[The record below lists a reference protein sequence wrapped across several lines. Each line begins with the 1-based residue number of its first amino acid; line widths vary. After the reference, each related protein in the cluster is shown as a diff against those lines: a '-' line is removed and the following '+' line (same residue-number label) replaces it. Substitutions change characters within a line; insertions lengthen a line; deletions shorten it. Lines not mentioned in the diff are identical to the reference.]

1 MTSDGFGTL
10 TAGLMPRGTE
20 RVRAVLE
27 ETNTGP
33 ELVPVA
39 ARPAGSGL
47 FRALVKRLE
56 EEPEEFEAPAPL
68 EPEEPEAA
76 SEEPEA
82 APEEPVPAPEEPLAA
97 PEEDPSTAP
106 QEPAPAELEQDAPA
120 EPAPKL
126 VPEELAPEA
135 RKAEASTTLQI
146 QQSEND
152 MKEVTV
158 SISDAEE
165 ASKRSVAAGNGQVP
179 TAVTYERR
187 TIDEHVDAEQAA
199 ERGEP
204 TKPMWIETPTF
215 SGLDRRHKSVTP
227 EVERRKSLPPRI
239 KVGVRLEQERY
250 LRLKLAAQQTDRTQQ
265 DLISAALDSY
275 LDTVGVDRFMRV
287 AMSFGGAEPRTGP
300 REED

>member
-27 ETNTGP
+27 ESNTGP

-56 EEPEEFEAPAPL
+56 ESPEEFETGAPL
-68 EPEEPEAA
+68 DPQDDEAG
-76 SEEPEA
+76 A
-82 APEEPVPAPEEPLAA
+82 APQA
-97 PEEDPSTAP
+97 
-106 QEPAPAELEQDAPA
+106 DAPA
-120 EPAPKL
+120 EASKDKSTGETPNGVA
-126 VPEELAPEA
+126 EELAPEA

-146 QQSEND
+146 QQSENE

-165 ASKRSVAAGNGQVP
+165 ASKRSVAAGNGQIP

-187 TIDEHVDAEQAA
+187 TLDEHSEAEEAA

-204 TKPMWIETPTF
+204 TKPMWIETPSF
-215 SGLDRRHKSVTP
+215 SGPDRRHKSVTP

-265 DLISAALDSY
+265 DLISAAMDAYLDS
-275 LDTVGVDRFMRV
+275 VGVDRFMRV

>member
-27 ETNTGP
+27 ESNTGP

-56 EEPEEFEAPAPL
+56 ESPEEFETGAPL
-68 EPEEPEAA
+68 EPQDDEASATPEGAA
-76 SEEPEA
+76 A
-82 APEEPVPAPEEPLAA
+82 AKAGDDKPADDGQSGA
-97 PEEDPSTAP
+97 T
-106 QEPAPAELEQDAPA
+106 
-120 EPAPKL
+120 
-126 VPEELAPEA
+126 EELAPEA

-146 QQSEND
+146 QQSED
-152 MKEVTV
+152 EMKEVTV

-165 ASKRSVAAGNGQVP
+165 ASKRSVAAGNGQIP

-187 TIDEHVDAEQAA
+187 TLDEHSEAEQAA

-204 TKPMWIETPTF
+204 TKPMWIETPSF
-215 SGLDRRHKSVTP
+215 SGPDRRHKSVTP

-265 DLISAALDSY
+265 DLISAAMDVYLDS
-275 LDTVGVDRFMRV
+275 VGVDRFMRV

>member
-27 ETNTGP
+27 ESNTGP

-56 EEPEEFEAPAPL
+56 ETPEEFTPDAPL
-68 EPEEPEAA
+68 EPEAA
-76 SEEPEA
+76 EKDA
-82 APEEPVPAPEEPLAA
+82 APEQPATAKA
-97 PEEDPSTAP
+97 SEDKSADDT
-106 QEPAPAELEQDAPA
+106 
-120 EPAPKL
+120 PKE
-126 VPEELAPEA
+126 VTEELTPEA

-146 QQSEND
+146 QQSENE

-165 ASKRSVAAGNGQVP
+165 ASKRSVAAGNGQIP

-187 TIDEHVDAEQAA
+187 TLDEHTEAEEAA

-204 TKPMWIETPTF
+204 TKPMWIETPSF
-215 SGLDRRHKSVTP
+215 SGPDRRHKSVTP

-265 DLISAALDSY
+265 DLISAAMDAYLDS
-275 LDTVGVDRFMRV
+275 VGVDRFMRV

>member
-56 EEPEEFEAPAPL
+56 EAPEEFGDPAPL
-68 EPEEPEAA
+68 DPEQ
-76 SEEPEA
+76 PEA
-82 APEEPVPAPEEPLAA
+82 APEDEQANAAPQDPAPAEPVQEAPEQEAA
-97 PEEDPSTAP
+97 N
-106 QEPAPAELEQDAPA
+106 EPAPAP
-120 EPAPKL
+120 

-165 ASKRSVAAGNGQVP
+165 ASKRSVAAGNGQIP

-187 TIDEHVDAEQAA
+187 TIDEHVEAEEAA

-215 SGLDRRHKSVTP
+215 SGPDRRHKSVTP

-265 DLISAALDSY
+265 DLISAALDTY
-275 LDTVGVDRFMRV
+275 LDSVGVDRFMRV

-300 REED
+300 REEG

>member
-27 ETNTGP
+27 ESNTGP

-56 EEPEEFEAPAPL
+56 ESPEEFETGAPL
-68 EPEEPEAA
+68 EPQDDEA
-76 SEEPEA
+76 SA
-82 APEEPVPAPEEPLAA
+82 APEGAAAAKAGDDKPADDGQNGA
-97 PEEDPSTAP
+97 T
-106 QEPAPAELEQDAPA
+106 
-120 EPAPKL
+120 
-126 VPEELAPEA
+126 EELAPEA

-146 QQSEND
+146 QQSED
-152 MKEVTV
+152 EMKEVTV

-165 ASKRSVAAGNGQVP
+165 ASKRSVAAGNGQIP

-187 TIDEHVDAEQAA
+187 TLDEHSEAEQAA

-204 TKPMWIETPTF
+204 TKPMWIETPSF
-215 SGLDRRHKSVTP
+215 SGPDRRHKSVTP

-265 DLISAALDSY
+265 DLISAAMDVYLDS
-275 LDTVGVDRFMRV
+275 VGVDRFMRV

>member
-27 ETNTGP
+27 ESNTGP

-56 EEPEEFEAPAPL
+56 ESPEEFTPDAPL
-68 EPEEPEAA
+68 EPEAAEKDATEAEA
-76 SEEPEA
+76 DA
-82 APEEPVPAPEEPLAA
+82 APEQPATAKA
-97 PEEDPSTAP
+97 SEDKPSDDT
-106 QEPAPAELEQDAPA
+106 
-120 EPAPKL
+120 PKE
-126 VPEELAPEA
+126 VTEELTPEA

-146 QQSEND
+146 QQSENE

-165 ASKRSVAAGNGQVP
+165 ASKRSVAAGNGQIP

-187 TIDEHVDAEQAA
+187 TLDEHSEAEEAA

-204 TKPMWIETPTF
+204 TTPMWIETPSF
-215 SGLDRRHKSVTP
+215 SGPDRRHKSVTP

-265 DLISAALDSY
+265 DLISAAMDAYLDS
-275 LDTVGVDRFMRV
+275 VGVDRFMRV

-300 REED
+300 HEED

>member
-56 EEPEEFEAPAPL
+56 EAPEEFGDPAPL
-68 EPEEPEAA
+68 DPEQ
-76 SEEPEA
+76 PEA
-82 APEEPVPAPEEPLAA
+82 APEDEQANAAPQDPAPAEPVQEAPEQEAA
-97 PEEDPSTAP
+97 N
-106 QEPAPAELEQDAPA
+106 EPAPAP
-120 EPAPKL
+120 

-165 ASKRSVAAGNGQVP
+165 ASKRSVAAGNGQIP

-187 TIDEHVDAEQAA
+187 TIDEHVEAEEAA

-215 SGLDRRHKSVTP
+215 SGPDRRHKSVTP

-265 DLISAALDSY
+265 DLISAALDTY
-275 LDTVGVDRFMRV
+275 LDSVGVDMFMRV

-300 REED
+300 REES

>member
-1 MTSDGFGTL
+1 MSSDGFGTL
-10 TAGLMPRGTE
+10 TAALMPRGTE

-27 ETNTGP
+27 EADTGP

-56 EEPEEFEAPAPL
+56 QVPDETDSNEPAEAGTEAD
-68 EPEEPEAA
+68 EAA
-76 SEEPEA
+76 NPK
-82 APEEPVPAPEEPLAA
+82 
-97 PEEDPSTAP
+97 
-106 QEPAPAELEQDAPA
+106 PAEDQPVNGAANMLE
-120 EPAPKL
+120 
-126 VPEELAPEA
+126 EELAPEA

-165 ASKRSVAAGNGQVP
+165 ASKRSVAAGNGQIP

-187 TIDEHVDAEQAA
+187 TLDEHTESEEAI

-215 SGLDRRHKSVTP
+215 SGPDRRHKSVTP
-227 EVERRKSLPPRI
+227 DIERRKSLPPRI

-250 LRLKLAAQQTDRTQQ
+250 LRLKLAAQATDRTQQ
-265 DLISAALDSY
+265 DLISAAMDSY
-275 LDTVGVDRFMRV
+275 LDTIGVDRFMRI
-287 AMSFGGAEPRTGP
+287 AMSFGGAEPRSGP
-300 REED
+300 RDKE

>member
-56 EEPEEFEAPAPL
+56 EEPEEFAPQAPL
-68 EPEEPEAA
+68 EPEEPETAQNDDA
-76 SEEPEA
+76 SA
-82 APEEPVPAPEEPLAA
+82 APQ
-97 PEEDPSTAP
+97 D
-106 QEPAPAELEQDAPA
+106 PAPAEAGQDAPA
-120 EPAPKL
+120 EPAPKP

-165 ASKRSVAAGNGQVP
+165 ASKRSVAAGNGQIP

-187 TIDEHVDAEQAA
+187 TIDEHVEAQQAA

-215 SGLDRRHKSVTP
+215 SGPDRRHKSVTP

-265 DLISAALDSY
+265 DLISAALDTY
-275 LDTVGVDRFMRV
+275 LDSVGVDRFMRV

-300 REED
+300 REEG